1 MGQKLGYVTGSR
13 RPRRCE
19 VKRLRLRDGGGKVR
33 GRKTTWFEVV
43 RIGTDFAL
51 HNDKSG

>member
-1 MGQKLGYVTGSR
+1 MGARLGYVTGSR

-33 GRKTTWFEVV
+33 GRKQVWFEVV
-43 RIGTDFAL
+43 RIGGDFVL
-51 HNDKSG
+51 RNEKSG